1 MLLITFIVD
10 ASANVFHCC
19 FRWYFK
25 LFFYKIVFFSAQLV
39 SAQRLPALFL
49 FEIFVPLLVI

>member
-1 MLLITFIVD
+1 MQMFSIVVLGGTLNFVFIK
-10 ASANVFHCC
+10 S
-19 FRWYFK
+19 YF
-25 LFFYKIVFFSAQLV
+25 FPAQLV